1 MECWSNGVMGGVG
14 KLEEEVTEV
23 ESSSE
28 IYMKR
33 ARKVMLGLVGFVV
46 VLGCVWTPV
55 CKTLFPER
63 VKAVNAQYRAV
74 LAGQAGAKK

>member
-1 MECWSNGVMGGVG
+1 MVANWEQSRCRGYEGLYTNPTLSGVW
-14 KLEEEVTEV
+14 
-23 ESSSE
+23 

-33 ARKVMLGLVGFVV
+33 GQKVMLGLVGFVV

-55 CKTLFPER
+55 CKRLFPER
-63 VKAVNAQYRAV
+63 VAAVNQRYKAV